1 MATAAEIA
9 ATYDVGNEFFRAWL
23 DERMSYSG
31 AVYER
36 PDQSLEDAQMNKL
49 RLLHERARV
58 GPSTAVLDIGCGW
71 GANLHRLADLGV
83 RGHGITLSKAQH
95 EEILRRRLPGI
106 GVTLAD
112 YRDYQPAERFD
123 AVISIEMFEH
133 IATPLDVRDGRAA
146 EIFRGFFRR
155 AHAWTKP
162 GAWFALQTTLL
173 NRVPRDPRHLRD
185 MTVAT
190 RTILPG
196 SKCAR
201 LEDVILAVSPWWEI
215 IEVETYRESY
225 ARTSAE
231 WLRRLRASEQRLRP
245 LAGDR
250 TFDDYAHY
258 LATCEQTFANNYSTL
273 AHFAMRRC
281 DGATT

>member
-9 ATYDVGNEFFRAWL
+9 VSYDVGNDFFRAWL
-23 DERMSYSG
+23 DERMNYSG

-49 RLLHERARV
+49 RLLHDRAHA
-58 GPSTAVLDIGCGW
+58 GPSSHVLDIGCGW
-71 GANLHRLADLGV
+71 GANLQRLSERGI
-83 RGHGITLSKAQH
+83 RGHGITLSKAQLD
-95 EEILRRRLPGI
+95 ELVRRQLPGI
-106 GVTLAD
+106 SLTLTGYED
-112 YRDYQPAERFD
+112 FQPAERFD

-133 IATPLDVRDGRAA
+133 IATPLDVRDGRHMD
-146 EIFRGFFRR
+146 IFRGFFRR

-173 NRVPRDPRHLRD
+173 NRVPRDPKHLRD
-185 MTVAT
+185 MAVAT

-215 IEVETYRESY
+215 MEVETYRESY

-231 WLRRLRASEQRLRP
+231 WLRRLRAAEPRLR
-245 LAGDR
+245 AQYGDR

-273 AHFAMRRC
+273 AHLSMRRC